1 MTTAQ
6 ITLVKKSWRL
16 LRQLPPE
23 LVADTFYSRLFFDHP
38 ELRRM
43 FPKQMDEQ
51 YKKLVNMLSA
61 LVARLDNIE
70 SLQKDVQDMG
80 QRHKGYGV
88 QPKHYEMV
96 GVALLWTLEQ
106 GLGSDWDEATAEAW
120 AACYGIIADEM
131 INSYVV

>member
-1 MTTAQ
+1 MNATQ
-6 ITLVKKSWRL
+6 INLVKKSWRI

-51 YKKLVNMLSA
+51 YKKLVDMLSSM
-61 LVARLDNIE
+61 VSRLDNIE
-70 SLQKDVQDMG
+70 SLQQDIQNMG
-80 QRHKGYGV
+80 LRHKGYGV
-88 QPKHYEMV
+88 QAKHYEMV
-96 GVALLWTLEQ
+96 GAALLWTLEQ

-120 AACYGIIADEM
+120 ASCYGIIANGM
-131 INSYVV
+131 MTV